1 MKLEREALAHYLDS
15 SWGKDPTKAEWEV
28 IGEDI
33 EEMSVEL
40 NPDVDQKQNILGK
53 NKVSD
58 KGYQPSISADPY
70 YADPSMKLYPK
81 IREIA
86 LDRLKGDKCKTVML
100 ELIVEDTEAE
110 KHLAY
115 AQDVLVKVQSYGG
128 DTEGVNFPFEI
139 MEDGERTKGYV
150 TNESLKAGKPVF
162 TAGEIA
168 A

>member
-1 MKLEREALAHYLDS
+1 M
-15 SWGKDPTKAEWEV
+15 GKDPANAEWEV

-115 AQDVLVKVQSYGG
+115 AQEVLVKVQSYGG

-139 MEDGERTKGYV
+139 LEDGERTKGYV

-162 TAGEIA
+162 AAGEITA
-168 A
+168 